1 MSSIQNDLDPNVLIG
16 LQLPLGVHQNGVFK
30 QTQTLL
36 EQTKSNIRNLLLTR
50 KGERLGNPT
59 FGSDLLSVVFEPIND
74 DTQNQIEEKIRASIE
89 EFLPHVDVRKITFED
104 SENTLSPKV
113 QFSINTDTTTL
124 EDITLDLGSL
134 TDLETGEVGQPF
146 SRQLGG

>member
-16 LQLPLGVHQNGVFK
+16 LQLPLGVHQDGVFK

-50 KGERLGNPT
+50 RGERLGNPT

-89 EFLPHVDVRKITFED
+89 EFLPHVDVRKVTFED
-104 SENTLSPKV
+104 SENTISPKIE
-113 QFSINTDTTTL
+113 FSINTDTTTL

-134 TDLETGEVGQPF
+134 QDPETGEVGQPF

>member
-1 MSSIQNDLDPNVLIG
+1 MSVIQNDLDPDVLIG

-36 EQTKSNIRNLLLTR
+36 EQTKSNIKNLLLTR
-50 KGERLGNPT
+50 RGERLGNPT

-74 DTQNQIEEKIRASIE
+74 DTQNSIEEKIRASIS
-89 EFLPHVDVRKITFED
+89 EFLPHVKVVRVLFEN
-104 SENTLSPKV
+104 SENVLSPRV
-113 QFSINTDTTTL
+113 IFSINTDTTTL
-124 EDITLDLGSL
+124 DDITLELGSL
-134 TDLETGEVGQPF
+134 RDSETGEVGQPF

>member
-1 MSSIQNDLDPNVLIG
+1 MSVIQNDLDPDVLIG

-50 KGERLGNPT
+50 RGERLGNPT

-74 DTQNQIEEKIRASIE
+74 DTQNSIEEKIRASIS
-89 EFLPHVDVRKITFED
+89 EFLPHVKVVRVLFEN
-104 SENTLSPKV
+104 SENVLSPRII
-113 QFSINTDTTTL
+113 FSINTDTTTL
-124 EDITLDLGSL
+124 DDITL
-134 TDLETGEVGQPF
+134 
-146 SRQLGG
+146 